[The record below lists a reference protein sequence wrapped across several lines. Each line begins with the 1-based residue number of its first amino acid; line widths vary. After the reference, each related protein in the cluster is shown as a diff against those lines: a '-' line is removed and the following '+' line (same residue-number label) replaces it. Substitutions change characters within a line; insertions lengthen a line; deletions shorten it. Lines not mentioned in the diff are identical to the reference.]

1 VLFYFANTA
10 TLPLVG
16 EILTQG
22 KQGRRSAWEVAA
34 AVLVAEALMVVA
46 PIGCGKLADK
56 WGRKRLFLIGFA
68 FLAVRNGLTVL
79 NHNEFYLISLQALD
93 GVCDGNSWSASDADH
108 GRPSQGYRALQH
120 VTRRGA
126 VLHWAWRSP

>member
-56 WGRKRLFLIGFA
+56 WGR
-68 FLAVRNGLTVL
+68 
-79 NHNEFYLISLQALD
+79 E
-93 GVCDGNSWSASDADH
+93 
-108 GRPSQGYRALQH
+108 
-120 VTRRGA
+120 RRGA
-126 VLHWAWRSP
+126 STCYKARCSPALGLEESLAIACLDG